1 MKLLL
6 SYLRARIWWLL
17 FLLLCLGMCALVFG
31 LYHLPLAAVGYAAA
45 LCATLALVWLAADVW
60 GYRRRHRCLA
70 ALQNEITVT
79 LEHLPRPWNTLEA
92 DYQALLHTLDAQRRE
107 QEGKLGSQYRD
118 MMEYYTIWAH
128 QIKTPIAAMRLL
140 LQEEDSPRSRALG
153 EELQRI
159 EQYVQMV
166 LGYLRLDS
174 ESTDFVLRRCDLD
187 AVVRQA
193 VRNYAGSFIRKKIA
207 LDYQPLRVQVLTDE
221 KWLRFVIEQVLS
233 NALKYTRSG
242 KVTISLE
249 GEATLVIADTGI
261 GIAPEDLPRVFERGF
276 TGCNGRVDQRSS
288 GIGLYLCRRILKQLG
303 HGIRITSAPG
313 QGTRVYLDLEQHP
326 LEVE

>member
-6 SYLRARIWWLL
+6 SYLRSRRWGLL
-17 FLLLCLGMCALVFG
+17 FLVLCLGICALVFG
-31 LYHLPLAAVGYAAA
+31 LYHLPLASVGYAAL
-45 LCATLALVWLAADVW
+45 LCAVLALGFLVVDLG
-60 GYRRRHRCLA
+60 GYRRRHQCLE
-70 ALQNEITVT
+70 ALVNEITVT
-79 LEHLPRPWNTLEA
+79 LEHLPPPLNAQEA
-92 DYQALLHTLDAQRRE
+92 DYQALLQALDAQRRE
-107 QEGKLGSQYRD
+107 QEGKLSRQYRD

-140 LQEEDSPRSRALG
+140 LQEEDSPQSRALG
-153 EELQRI
+153 EELQRV

-174 ESTDFVLRRCDLD
+174 ESTDFVLRRCNLD
-187 AVVRQA
+187 AIVRQA

-207 LDYQPLRVQVLTDE
+207 LDYQGACVQILTDE

-313 QGTRVYLDLEQHP
+313 QGTRVCLDLEQHP

>member
-17 FLLLCLGMCALVFG
+17 FLLLCLGVCALVFG

-45 LCATLALVWLAADVW
+45 LCAALALVWLAADVW

-92 DYQALLHTLDAQRRE
+92 DYQALLRALDAQRRE

>member
-1 MKLLL
+1 MKLLI
-6 SYLRARIWWLL
+6 SYLRTKGRGLL
-17 FLLLCLGMCALVFG
+17 FLVLCLGMCALVFG

-45 LCATLALVWLAADVW
+45 LCAALALVWLVVDLGA
-60 GYRRRHRCLA
+60 YRRRHRCLS
-70 ALQNEITVT
+70 ALQTEITVT
-79 LEHLPRPWNTLEA
+79 LEHLPRPRNDLEA
-92 DYQALLHTLDAQRRE
+92 DYQALLRALDAQRRE
-107 QEGKLGSQYRD
+107 QEGKLGTQYRD

-140 LQEEDSPRSRALG
+140 LQEEDSPQSRALG

-187 AVVRQA
+187 AIVRQA
-193 VRNYAGSFIRKKIA
+193 VRKYAGSFIRKKIT
-207 LDYQPLRVQVLTDE
+207 LDYQGVHIQVLTDE
-221 KWLRFVIEQVLS
+221 KWLLFVMEQVLS
-233 NALKYTRSG
+233 NALKYTRAG

-288 GIGLYLCRRILKQLG
+288 GIGLYLCRRIMKQLG
-303 HGIRITSAPG
+303 HGIRIRSAPG

>member
-6 SYLRARIWWLL
+6 SYVRSKRWGLL
-17 FLLLCLGMCALVFG
+17 FLVLCLGICALVFG
-31 LYHLPLAAVGYAAA
+31 LYHLPLASVGYAAL
-45 LCATLALVWLAADVW
+45 LCAVLALIWLVVDLGA
-60 GYRRRHRCLA
+60 YRRRHQCLE
-70 ALQNEITVT
+70 ALQTEITVT
-79 LEHLPRPWNTLEA
+79 LEHLPPPLNALEA
-92 DYQALLHTLDAQRRE
+92 DYQALLQALDAQRRE
-107 QEGKLGSQYRD
+107 QEGKLSRQYRD

-140 LQEEDSPRSRALG
+140 LQEEDSPQSRALG
-153 EELQRI
+153 EELQRV

-187 AVVRQA
+187 TVVRQA

-207 LDYQPLRVQVLTDE
+207 LDYQGVNVQVLTDE

-261 GIAPEDLPRVFERGF
+261 GIAPEDLPRIFERGF

-313 QGTRVYLDLEQHP
+313 QGTRVCLDLEQHP

>member
-6 SYLRARIWWLL
+6 SYVRCKRWGLL
-17 FLLLCLGMCALVFG
+17 FLALCLGICALVFG
-31 LYHLPLAAVGYAAA
+31 LYHLPLASVGYAAL
-45 LCATLALVWLAADVW
+45 LCAVLALIWLVVDLGA
-60 GYRRRHRCLA
+60 YRRRHQCLK
-70 ALQNEITVT
+70 ALQTEITVT
-79 LEHLPRPWNTLEA
+79 LEHLPPPQNALEA
-92 DYQALLHTLDAQRRE
+92 DYQALLQALDTQRRE
-107 QEGKLGSQYRD
+107 QEGKLSRQYRD

-140 LQEEDSPRSRALG
+140 LQEEDSPQSRALG
-153 EELQRI
+153 EELQRV

-187 AVVRQA
+187 TVVRQA

-207 LDYQPLRVQVLTDE
+207 LDYQGVNVQVLTDE

-261 GIAPEDLPRVFERGF
+261 GIAPEDLPRIFERGF

-313 QGTRVYLDLEQHP
+313 QGTRVCLDLEQHP

>member
-6 SYLRARIWWLL
+6 SYVRSKRWGLL
-17 FLLLCLGMCALVFG
+17 FLVLCLGICALVFG
-31 LYHLPLAAVGYAAA
+31 LYHLPLASVGYAAL
-45 LCATLALVWLAADVW
+45 LCAVLALVWLVVDLGA
-60 GYRRRHRCLA
+60 YRRRHQCLE
-70 ALQNEITVT
+70 ALQTEITVT
-79 LEHLPRPWNTLEA
+79 LEHLPPPLNALEA
-92 DYQALLHTLDAQRRE
+92 DYQALLHILDAQRRE
-107 QEGKLGSQYRD
+107 QEGKLSRQYRD

-140 LQEEDSPRSRALG
+140 LQEEDSPQSRALG
-153 EELQRI
+153 EELQRV

-187 AVVRQA
+187 TVVRQA

-207 LDYQPLRVQVLTDE
+207 LDYQGVNVQVLTDE

-261 GIAPEDLPRVFERGF
+261 GIAPEDLPRIFERGF

-313 QGTRVYLDLEQHP
+313 QGTRVCLDLEQHP

>member
-6 SYLRARIWWLL
+6 SYVRSKRWGLL
-17 FLLLCLGMCALVFG
+17 FLVLCLGICALVFG
-31 LYHLPLAAVGYAAA
+31 LYHLPLASVGYAAL
-45 LCATLALVWLAADVW
+45 LCAVLALIWLVVDLGA
-60 GYRRRHRCLA
+60 YRRRHQCLE

-79 LEHLPRPWNTLEA
+79 LEHLPPPLNALEA
-92 DYQALLHTLDAQRRE
+92 DYQALLQALDAQRRE
-107 QEGKLGSQYRD
+107 QEGKLSRQYRD

-140 LQEEDSPRSRALG
+140 LQEEDSSQSRALG
-153 EELQRI
+153 EELQRV

-187 AVVRQA
+187 TVVRQA

-207 LDYQPLRVQVLTDE
+207 LDYQGVNVQVLTDE

-261 GIAPEDLPRVFERGF
+261 GIAPEDLPRIFERGF

-313 QGTRVYLDLEQHP
+313 QGTRVCLDLEQHP

>member
-17 FLLLCLGMCALVFG
+17 FLLLCLGVCALVFS

-45 LCATLALVWLAADVW
+45 LCAALALVWLAADVW

-92 DYQALLHTLDAQRRE
+92 DYQALLRALDAQRRE
-107 QEGKLGSQYRD
+107 QEGRLGSQYRD

-207 LDYQPLRVQVLTDE
+207 LDYQPLWVQVLTDE

-242 KVTISLE
+242 QVTISLE

>member
-6 SYLRARIWWLL
+6 SYVRSKRWGLL
-17 FLLLCLGMCALVFG
+17 FLVLCLGICALVFG
-31 LYHLPLAAVGYAAA
+31 LYHLPLASVGYAAL
-45 LCATLALVWLAADVW
+45 LCAVLALIWLVVDLGA
-60 GYRRRHRCLA
+60 YRRRHQCLE
-70 ALQNEITVT
+70 ALQTEITVT
-79 LEHLPRPWNTLEA
+79 LEHLPPPLNALEA
-92 DYQALLHTLDAQRRE
+92 DYQALLHILDAQRRE
-107 QEGKLGSQYRD
+107 QEGKLSRQYRD

-140 LQEEDSPRSRALG
+140 LQEEDSPQSRALG
-153 EELQRI
+153 EELQRV

-187 AVVRQA
+187 TVVRQA

-207 LDYQPLRVQVLTDE
+207 LDYQGVNVQVLTDE

-261 GIAPEDLPRVFERGF
+261 GIAPEDLPRIFERGF

-313 QGTRVYLDLEQHP
+313 QGTRVCLDLEQHP

>member
-1 MKLLL
+1 MKLLC
-6 SYLRARIWWLL
+6 SYLRARFRGLL
-17 FLLLCLGMCALVFG
+17 FLVLCLGVCALVFG
-31 LYHLPLAAVGYAAA
+31 LYHLPLAAVGYAAV
-45 LCATLALVWLAADVW
+45 LCAALALGWLAVDFG
-60 GYRRRHRCLA
+60 GYRRRHQCLE
-70 ALQNEITVT
+70 ALVNEVTVT
-79 LEHLPRPWNTLEA
+79 LEHLPQPRNDLEA
-92 DYQALLHTLDAQRRE
+92 DYQVLLRTLDSQRRE
-107 QEGKLGSQYRD
+107 QEGKLSQQYRD

-140 LQEEDSPRSRALG
+140 LQEEDSSQSRALG

-187 AVVRQA
+187 AIVRQA
-193 VRNYAGSFIRKKIA
+193 VRKYAGSFIRKKIS
-207 LDYQPLRVQVLTDE
+207 LDYHGVNAQVLTDE
-221 KWLRFVIEQVLS
+221 KWLLFVIEQVLS
-233 NALKYTRSG
+233 NALKYTRTG

-303 HGIRITSAPG
+303 HGIRISSTPG

>member
-6 SYLRARIWWLL
+6 SYVRSKRWGLL
-17 FLLLCLGMCALVFG
+17 FLVLCLGICALVFG
-31 LYHLPLAAVGYAAA
+31 LYHLPLASVGYAAL
-45 LCATLALVWLAADVW
+45 LCAVLALIWLVVDLGA
-60 GYRRRHRCLA
+60 YRRRHQCLE
-70 ALQNEITVT
+70 ALQTEITVT
-79 LEHLPRPWNTLEA
+79 LEHLPPPLNALEA
-92 DYQALLHTLDAQRRE
+92 DYQALLHILDAQRRE
-107 QEGKLGSQYRD
+107 QEGKLSRQYRD

-140 LQEEDSPRSRALG
+140 LQEEASPQSRALG
-153 EELQRI
+153 EELQRV

-187 AVVRQA
+187 TVVRQA

-207 LDYQPLRVQVLTDE
+207 LDYQGVNVQVLTDE

-261 GIAPEDLPRVFERGF
+261 GIAPEDLPRIFERGF

-313 QGTRVYLDLEQHP
+313 QGTRVCLDLEQHP

>member
-6 SYLRARIWWLL
+6 SYLRAKLRGLL
-17 FLLLCLGMCALVFG
+17 FLVVCLGVCALVFG

-45 LCATLALVWLAADVW
+45 LCAALALVWLVVDVW
-60 GYRRRHRCLA
+60 DYRRRHQCLE
-70 ALQNEITVT
+70 ALATEITVT
-79 LEHLPRPWNTLEA
+79 LEHLPRPRNTLEA
-92 DYQALLHTLDAQRRE
+92 DYQALLRTLDAQRRE
-107 QEGKLGSQYRD
+107 QEGRLSSQYRD

-128 QIKTPIAAMRLL
+128 QIKTPIAAMGLL

-159 EQYVQMV
+159 QQYVQMV

-193 VRNYAGSFIRKKIA
+193 VRSYAGSFIRKKIA
-207 LDYQPLRVQVLTDE
+207 LDYQPFHVQVLTDE

-313 QGTRVYLDLEQHP
+313 QGTRVCLDLEQHP